1 MLCCHRTN
9 KYLVCTT
16 KSYYLP
22 SRSRRSLNSSVP
34 GDLQVFIDKARPTN
48 SGNFE
53 QFTYTPNPI
62 VSNIKPLRGLAAGG
76 IPITVRGDWLTSI
89 QKPLIVLFNEN
100 YTSSF
105 PCQTATDRKV
115 MTCVQPSY
123 PYPVA
128 AGKSVE
134 VNVTFVMDD
143 VPRMSLQLREPFSF
157 WSNPVFEPLSS
168 FGKRVFDID
177 DEDHIKIEGSNLN
190 VVDLQYYIIRL
201 GDSKWCNV
209 TKLEIRVS
217 LLCMYVCTLPACL
230 AICLSVFVF
239 PCIHYLIF
247 SWLSGCLIYHSFI
260 PVFCVAAVVHA

>member
-16 KSYYLP
+16 KSYNLP

-53 QFTYTPNPI
+53 QFTYTPNPT

-100 YTSSF
+100 YTASF
-105 PCQTATDRKV
+105 PCQTATDHKV
-115 MTCVQPSY
+115 MTCAQPSY

-128 AGKSVE
+128 AGKSVQ
-134 VNVTFVMDD
+134 VDVTFVMDD
-143 VPRMSLQLREPFSF
+143 VPRMSLQLDEPFSIQ
-157 WSNPVFEPLSS
+157 SNPVFEPLSPS
-168 FGKRVFDID
+168 GRRVFKVGG
-177 DEDHIKIEGSNLN
+177 EEHIILEGSNLN
-190 VVDLQYYIIRL
+190 VVDLQYYRIRI
-201 GDSKWCNV
+201 GDSKLCNV
-209 TKLEIRVS
+209 TTLATDVS
-217 LLCMYVCTLPACL
+217 LPACL
-230 AICLSVFVF
+230 FDIN
-239 PCIHYLIF
+239 IF
-247 SWLSGCLIYHSFI
+247 WLVGCLNYRHIA
-260 PVFCVAAVVHA
+260 VFCLATAVHPG